1 MKFRCCVFPKFY
13 IVLVLM
19 AVGASLA
26 ISSCQGTSYEGS
38 TPTLIITAT
47 AQPSATPQPSPTVTP
62 QPSPTPSP
70 TPAGFDGQRALADV
84 NHQVSLGPRTPGSP
98 GHDAIVRWMQDE
110 LTQAGWE
117 VEIQESR
124 YQNHAVRNVIAKRG
138 SGKKPWVLL
147 GAHYDTRM
155 QASEDPDPTR
165 RQDPVP
171 GANDGASGV
180 AVLVELARV
189 LPPDLDQ
196 QVWLAFVDVED
207 QGNLPGWEWII
218 GSSQL
223 AESIASMPEQPQAVI
238 IVDMVGDADLNLPM
252 ERNSNQALLQEI
264 WSIAAELGYQEIFLQ
279 RAGYSMMDDHTPF
292 LNRGMTAVDII
303 DFDYPYWH
311 TVADTPDKVSAESL
325 HAVGDTLYH
334 WLTRRSN
341 YP

>member
-264 WSIAAELGYQEIFLQ
+264 WSK
-279 RAGYSMMDDHTPF
+279 P
-292 LNRGMTAVDII
+292 
-303 DFDYPYWH
+303 
-311 TVADTPDKVSAESL
+311 
-325 HAVGDTLYH
+325 
-334 WLTRRSN
+334 
-341 YP
+341 